1 MKVCHALVALA
12 SFSLMA
18 SASATSLKLS
28 ADVDVLVI
36 DGKQMSGA
44 ILKGAD
50 SLELD
55 GGQHQILFQVSKNL
69 HSAAQQTPLPYHS
82 PALIVTFNA
91 KSNRSVSFVL
101 PQLNN
106 EKDAVQFNQHMDYQ
120 LIDERGRQIPTQ
132 RDVLNLFNPVHAAD
146 AEKLMMTYNLS
157 GARAA
162 VPSFAKGNTDKKS
175 ALASEAPS
183 QISIAYLHPLWTRL
197 AANAGIEQLLLWFK
211 LPENRN
217 APRNLTC
224 ITHSLS

>member
-12 SFSLMA
+12 SLSLMA

-28 ADVDVLVI
+28 PDVDLLVI

-69 HSAAQQTPLPYHS
+69 RTGVTPMYHS

-101 PQLNN
+101 PKLSN
-106 EKDAVQFNQHMDYQ
+106 ETEAALFNKQMNYQ
-120 LIDERGRQIPTQ
+120 LIDEQGRQIATQ
-132 RDVLNLFNPVHAAD
+132 RDVLNMFNPVHTAD

-162 VPSFAKGNTDKKS
+162 VPSFAKGMTDKKS
-175 ALASEAPS
+175 ALAQGTPS
-183 QISIAYLHPLWTRL
+183 QISITYLHPLWTRL
-197 AANAGIEQLLLWFK
+197 AANASFEQFLLWFK
-211 LPENRN
+211 LPGEQEQ
-217 APRNLTC
+217 T
-224 ITHSLS
+224 S

>member
-12 SFSLMA
+12 SLSLMA

-28 ADVDVLVI
+28 PDVDVLVI

-69 HSAAQQTPLPYHS
+69 HNGVTPMYHS

-91 KSNRSVSFVL
+91 KSNRSVSFIL
-101 PQLNN
+101 PKLSN
-106 EKDAVQFNQHMDYQ
+106 ETEAAQFNQQMNYQ
-120 LIDERGRQIPTQ
+120 LVDDQGRQIPTQ
-132 RDVLNLFNPVHAAD
+132 RDVLNMFNPVHTAD
-146 AEKLMMTYNLS
+146 AEKMMMTYNLS

-162 VPSFAKGNTDKKS
+162 VPSFAKGATDKKS
-175 ALASEAPS
+175 VLARGTPS
-183 QISIAYLHPLWTRL
+183 QISITYLHPLWTRL
-197 AANAGIEQLLLWFK
+197 AANTSFEQFLLWFK
-211 LPENRN
+211 LPGEQEQ
-217 APRNLTC
+217 T
-224 ITHSLS
+224 S

>member
-12 SFSLMA
+12 SLSLMV

-28 ADVDVLVI
+28 PDVDVLVI

-55 GGQHQILFQVSKNL
+55 GGQHQILFQVSKTMRANPPQL
-69 HSAAQQTPLPYHS
+69 YHS

-91 KSNRSVSFVL
+91 KGNRSVSFVL
-101 PQLNN
+101 PKLIS
-106 EKDAVQFNQHMDYQ
+106 EDETAQFSQQMNYQ
-120 LIDERGRQIPTQ
+120 LVDDQGRQMPTQ
-132 RDVLNLFNPVHAAD
+132 RDVLNMYNPGHAAD

-162 VPSFAKGNTDKKS
+162 VPSFARASTDKKS
-175 ALASEAPS
+175 ALATDAPS

-197 AANAGIEQLLLWFK
+197 AANAGIERLLLWLT
-211 LPENRN
+211 LPDKQEQ
-217 APRNLTC
+217 T
-224 ITHSLS
+224 S

>member
-1 MKVCHALVALA
+1 MKICHALVALA
-12 SFSLMA
+12 SLSLMV

-28 ADVDVLVI
+28 PDVDVLVI

-55 GGQHQILFQVSKNL
+55 GGQHQILFQVSKNVR
-69 HSAAQQTPLPYHS
+69 SVAQQAPIIYHS

-101 PQLNN
+101 PKLSNDN
-106 EKDAVQFNQHMDYQ
+106 ETTQFSQQMNYQ
-120 LIDERGRQIPTQ
+120 LIDEQGRQIPTQ
-132 RDVLNLFNPVHAAD
+132 RDVLNMFNPGHTAD

-162 VPSFAKGNTDKKS
+162 VPSFAKGSTDKKS
-175 ALASEAPS
+175 ALATDATS
-183 QISIAYLHPLWTRL
+183 QISIVYLHPLWTRL
-197 AANAGIEQLLLWFK
+197 AANAGFERLLLWLK
-211 LPENRN
+211 LPDNQER
-217 APRNLTC
+217 A
-224 ITHSLS
+224 S

>member
-1 MKVCHALVALA
+1 MKVCRALVAFA

-69 HSAAQQTPLPYHS
+69 HPAAAQNALIYHS

-91 KSNRSVSFVL
+91 KGSRAVSFVL
-101 PQLNN
+101 PQLSN
-106 EKDAVQFNQHMDYQ
+106 EKDTAQFSQQMNYQ
-120 LIDERGRQIPTQ
+120 LVDDQGNTLATQ
-132 RDVLNLFNPVHAAD
+132 RDVLNLFNPGNTAG

-157 GARAA
+157 GGRAA
-162 VPSFAKGNTDKKS
+162 VPSFARGNTDKKS
-175 ALASEAPS
+175 ALAREVPS

-211 LPENRN
+211 LPEKQER
-217 APRNLTC
+217 A
-224 ITHSLS
+224 S

>member
-12 SFSLMA
+12 SLSLMA

-28 ADVDVLVI
+28 PDVDVLVI

-69 HSAAQQTPLPYHS
+69 RAGLIPMYHS

-91 KSNRSVSFVL
+91 KSSRSVSFVL
-101 PQLNN
+101 PKLSN
-106 EKDAVQFNQHMDYQ
+106 ETEAAQFNKQMNYQ
-120 LIDERGRQIPTQ
+120 LVDDQGRQIPTQ
-132 RDVLNLFNPVHAAD
+132 RDVLNMFNAERLAD

-162 VPSFAKGNTDKKS
+162 VPAFAKNNSDRKT
-175 ALASEAPS
+175 AITHERPS
-183 QISIAYLHPLWTRL
+183 QIEMTYLHPLWTRL
-197 AANAGIEQLLLWFK
+197 AANAGIEQFLLWFRQ
-211 LPENRN
+211 PEKQER
-217 APRNLTC
+217 A
-224 ITHSLS
+224 

>member
-12 SFSLMA
+12 SLSLMA

-28 ADVDVLVI
+28 PDVDVLVI
-36 DGKQMSGA
+36 DGKQMTGA

-69 HSAAQQTPLPYHS
+69 HSVTQATPLPYHS

-106 EKDAVQFNQHMDYQ
+106 EKDAVQFNQHMNYQ
-120 LIDERGRQIPTQ
+120 LVDEQGHQIPSQ
-132 RDVLNLFNPVHAAD
+132 RDVLSMFNPAHAAD

-162 VPSFAKGNTDKKS
+162 VPLFAKGNTDKKS
-175 ALASEAPS
+175 ALAREIPS
-183 QISIAYLHPLWTRL
+183 QMSVVYLHPLWTRL
-197 AANAGIEQLLLWFK
+197 TGNAGIERLLLWFK
-211 LPENRN
+211 QPEKQER
-217 APRNLTC
+217 T
-224 ITHSLS
+224 S